1 MARSYTSFVE
11 HGKPPAGRRRESRYP
26 AQITARIAGDVKARL
41 EALADQ
47 ELVAVGIIVRRA
59 IEAGLP
65 VIEGSAADIARRSA
79 MEDARDWWGG
89 LEQPRAWRVAR
100 GRMEQVAAK
109 FESFMAIWF
118 LEARVASAIRLE
130 TALEHLY

>member
-1 MARSYTSFVE
+1 MARSYTSFME

-89 LEQPRAWRVAR
+89 LEQPRAWRVAEAPGAAQGPGTDR
-100 GRMEQVAAK
+100 GGVEAVAGLVRRCRSPCRHK
-109 FESFMAIWF
+109 M
-118 LEARVASAIRLE
+118 
-130 TALEHLY
+130 

>member
-1 MARSYTSFVE
+1 ME

-65 VIEGSAADIARRSA
+65 VIERHRRQRCA
-79 MEDARDWWGG
+79 GDHR
-89 LEQPRAWRVAR
+89 RAN
-100 GRMEQVAAK
+100 G
-109 FESFMAIWF
+109 
-118 LEARVASAIRLE
+118 
-130 TALEHLY
+130 

>member
-1 MARSYTSFVE
+1 MIRSYTSFVE
-11 HGKPPAGRRRESRYP
+11 HGKPPARRRRESRYP

-65 VIEGSAADIARRSA
+65 VIEGSATDTARRSA
-79 MEDARDWWGG
+79 MEAARDWWGD
-89 LEQPRAWRVAR
+89 LDNRAR
-100 GRMEQVAAK
+100 GAWQKRLAPLRGRELIA
-109 FESFMAIWF
+109 
-118 LEARVASAIRLE
+118 EAWKQSRGW
-130 TALEHLY
+130 